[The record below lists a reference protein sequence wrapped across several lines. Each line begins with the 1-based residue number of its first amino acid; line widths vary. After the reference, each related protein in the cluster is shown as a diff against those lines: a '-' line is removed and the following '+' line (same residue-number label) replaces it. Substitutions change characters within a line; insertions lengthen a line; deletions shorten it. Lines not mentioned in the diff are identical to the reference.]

1 MTTTVTRAEGNLLTL
16 ARVAVGVIPPVDATR
31 LLVMPTQAPALLG
44 PAARE
49 LLTDTLSRGTALGLL
64 RYGGWSRTP
73 WPTPPLHFGANT
85 IRLLQ
90 WMLAT
95 PLAELEVRPLA
106 LPGPPSPAEDFL
118 VATLLHRLRGTG
130 FEAALARQAE
140 FRRWPLT
147 VLAHAALLSQEVAL
161 DAAPAFALETLSP
174 WLLSM
179 RSLLARAW
187 LSAERQKRD
196 VRAVDQL
203 ARIGR
208 AQGLVLKAFLDAA
221 EPQREL
227 AGFLIDMAT
236 QFFHRPRTADELT
249 RSLSSEAPLRERVEA
264 RRLAGATWRALAR
277 LREWDAQHR
286 TVRFIDDGYD
296 VAQRLVGEW
305 EVLGERGFAQAAAL
319 VAQLD
324 AIG

>member
-1 MTTTVTRAEGNLLTL
+1 MTATVTRAEGNLLTL
-16 ARVAVGVIPPVDATR
+16 ARVAVGLIPPVDATR
-31 LLVMPTQAPALLG
+31 LLVMPSPSPAKLG
-44 PAARE
+44 PTARG
-49 LLTDTLSRGTALGLL
+49 LLADTLSRGTALSLL
-64 RYGGWSRTP
+64 RHGGWARAP
-73 WPTPPLHFGANT
+73 WETPPLHFGANT
-85 IRLLQ
+85 IQLLQ

-95 PLAELEVRPLA
+95 PLAEVEVKPLA

-118 VATLLHRLRGTG
+118 VATLLFQLRGTG
-130 FEAALARQAE
+130 FEAALARQVE

-147 VLAHAALLSQEVAL
+147 VLAHTAVLSHEVAL
-161 DAAPAFALETLSP
+161 TAAPTFDLAVLAP
-174 WLLSM
+174 WLVSM
-179 RSLLARAW
+179 RSLLASAW
-187 LSAERQKRD
+187 LSAEKMKRD
-196 VRAVDQL
+196 VRPVEQL

-208 AQGLVLKAFLDAA
+208 AQAMVLKAFLDAA
-221 EPQREL
+221 ETNREL
-227 AGFLIDMAT
+227 ASFLIDMAA

-249 RSLSSEAPLRERVEA
+249 RSLSSEAPLRERVDA

-296 VAQRLVGEW
+296 VAQKLVREW
-305 EVLGERGFAQAAAL
+305 ESLGDQGFAQAAAL